1 MHMLALALRTFI
13 QVNENL
19 IYRCAAFSEVKNK
32 QKKNKSEFDA
42 KMP

>member
-19 IYRCAAFSEVKNK
+19 IYRCAAFSEVKK
-32 QKKNKSEFDA
+32 TEKNKSEFDA